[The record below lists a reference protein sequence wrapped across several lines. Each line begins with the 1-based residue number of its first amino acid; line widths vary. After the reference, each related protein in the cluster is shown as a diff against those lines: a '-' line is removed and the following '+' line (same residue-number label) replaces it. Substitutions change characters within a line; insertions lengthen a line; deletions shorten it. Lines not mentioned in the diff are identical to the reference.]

1 MAAELM
7 SGRPVACNICGGTT
21 FSAGPA
27 GRLTADGKPPHCTQ
41 CGSLER
47 HRANRRIFESLPVGF
62 LSWRRGLQF
71 GPDLAL
77 SPVWFRTF
85 EISIY
90 GGANS
95 LDLQRISRADG
106 SYDFVSLSHVLE
118 FVPDDHLSFRELVRI
133 LSADGL
139 IHLVLSQSDGRSNSL
154 DFPEATGTH
163 GYFHLYG
170 RDFADRF
177 RLRERDL
184 YLLIVASR
192 DPVTGAGEVTH
203 LIARTPALLASIRTA
218 LIAVKDDRAL
228 VWRRRRSRIR
238 ILVDLLEP

>member
-1 MAAELM
+1 MATELAVD
-7 SGRPVACNICGGTT
+7 GIPVACNICGGTL
-21 FSAGPA
+21 FGAGPA
-27 GRLTADGKPPHCTQ
+27 GRLTTEGKPPHCMQ

-77 SPVWFRTF
+77 SPVWFYRF

-95 LDLQRISRADG
+95 LDLQRITRDDA

-118 FVPDDHLSFRELVRI
+118 FVLDDHAAFRELLRI
-133 LSADGL
+133 LSPQGIL
-139 IHLVLSQSDGRSNSL
+139 HLVLSQANGRPNSL
-154 DFPEATGTH
+154 DFAAATGTH

-170 RDFADRF
+170 RDFAERF

-184 YLLIVASR
+184 HLLIVASR
-192 DPVTGAGEVTH
+192 DPVTGAGEITH
-203 LIARTPALLASIRTA
+203 LIARAPAILASVRTA
-218 LIAVKDDRAL
+218 LIAVQAIKSLFGPGDYREFAF
-228 VWRRRRSRIR
+228 
-238 ILVDLLEP
+238 E